1 MGMDIFW
8 NNTMENVCFPV
19 FLILKNLFLL
29 MDFQL
34 GIIFVTIVLLDTI
47 YCKALLV
54 SNIWLLVYNF
64 AWNKTTLISFSIV
77 VWYWF
82 AFKDIIYSN

>member
-1 MGMDIFW
+1 MNQVWNLHKKTLFGMGMDIFW

-34 GIIFVTIVLLDTI
+34 GIIFVTVVLLDSI

-54 SNIWLLVYNF
+54 SNIWLL
-64 AWNKTTLISFSIV
+64 KSIILHEI
-77 VWYWF
+77 
-82 AFKDIIYSN
+82 KQH